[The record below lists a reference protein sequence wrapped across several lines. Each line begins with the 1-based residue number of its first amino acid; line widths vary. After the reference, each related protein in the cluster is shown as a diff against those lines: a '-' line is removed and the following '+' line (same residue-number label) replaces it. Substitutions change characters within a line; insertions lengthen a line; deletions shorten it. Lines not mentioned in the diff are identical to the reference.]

1 MKMNRRGFFKF
12 LPGLGVGVAAL
23 GLANKKSLAR
33 ETPLVVSN
41 QANADFYREY
51 VRQNRF
57 RGYTMS
63 EALDV
68 QKEVNRRR
76 SEQIAR
82 MK

>member
-1 MKMNRRGFFKF
+1 MNRRGFFKF
-12 LPGLGVGVAAL
+12 LPGVGVAAL

-41 QANADFYREY
+41 QANADFYKEY

-57 RGYTMS
+57 SYTMS
-63 EALDV
+63 ETLDV